1 MQISDIKVRKTF
13 EEGPLKA
20 IVSVTFD
27 NELAVHDVKI
37 IYAKEKLFLIMPS
50 RKNLDGTYKDIVHPI
65 NSDFRMKLESA
76 ILSSYNDALEAQK
89 NPPAVTT
96 VSEDVSEDVSEE
108 E

>member
-1 MQISDIKVRKTF
+1 MEISDIKVRKIF
-13 EEGPLKA
+13 DEGPLKA

-65 NSDFRMKLESA
+65 NSEFRLKLESA
-76 ILSSYNDALEAQK
+76 ILANYSEVLEAK
-89 NPPAVTT
+89 RDSA
-96 VSEDVSEDVSEE
+96 DEE
-108 E
+108 QY

>member
-1 MQISDIKVRKTF
+1 MEITDIKIRKTF

-37 IYAKEKLFLIMPS
+37 IFAKEKLFLIMPS

-65 NSDFRMKLESA
+65 NSEFRIKIETA
-76 ILSSYNDALEAQK
+76 ILDSYREALQNQTIESEIAQ
-89 NPPAVTT
+89 
-96 VSEDVSEDVSEE
+96 
-108 E
+108 

>member
-13 EEGPLKA
+13 DEGPLKA

-37 IYAKEKLFLIMPS
+37 IYAKEREFLIMPS

-65 NSDFRMKLESA
+65 NTEFREKIQKA
-76 ILSSYNDALEAQK
+76 IMDNYHEVLEAQK
-89 NPPAVTT
+89 NAASDEV
-96 VSEDVSEDVSEE
+96 
-108 E
+108 

>member
-1 MQISDIKVRKTF
+1 MEISDIKVRKTF
-13 EEGPLKA
+13 DEGPLKA

-65 NSDFRMKLESA
+65 NSDFRLKLESA
-76 ILSSYNDALEAQK
+76 ILAEYNNVIEAQR
-89 NPPAVTT
+89 NAGG
-96 VSEDVSEDVSEE
+96 EE
-108 E
+108 V

>member
-1 MQISDIKVRKTF
+1 MEISDIKVRKTF

-50 RKNLDGTYKDIVHPI
+50 RKNNDGTFKDIVHPI
-65 NSDFRMKLESA
+65 NSEFRQKLEDA
-76 ILSSYNDALEAQK
+76 ILANYHEVLEAQK
-89 NPPAVTT
+89 SAAA
-96 VSEDVSEDVSEE
+96 SEE
-108 E
+108 D